1 MQPILPLASAAL
13 PFACP
18 VDDNRRLL
26 LYCIRRMGA
35 HGMHDAHAA
44 NAMLGMFG
52 MSYMRPLVM
61 LRAFIAETVRTSQ
74 RRINIAGCC
83 CPRMT
88 LDEARLLD
96 ALCSSER
103 DIRNAALQ
111 LRTVLGTADS
121 LGALGAAQAVQSAF
135 ADLAHPLEL
144 D

>member
-1 MQPILPLASAAL
+1 MQPNLPTASAAL

-35 HGMHDAHAA
+35 HGLQDAHAA
-44 NAMLGMFG
+44 NAMLGAFG
-52 MSYMRPLVM
+52 LSYMRPLVM
-61 LRAFIAETVRTSQ
+61 LRAFIAETAHTSE
-74 RRINIAGCC
+74 RRISIAGCC

-96 ALCSSER
+96 AISSSES
-103 DIRNAALQ
+103 DMRNAALQ